1 MGYRMEKM
9 SKPVNGD
16 VYAPPLTGLLFIDLD
31 DKIVSY
37 KAKNEGI
44 T

>member
-1 MGYRMEKM
+1 MFLDLKGLYY
-9 SKPVNGD
+9 SAN
-16 VYAPPLTGLLFIDLD
+16 LLFIDLD